1 MYGRFDRASRNRGA
15 VFLSTFLFAP
25 PELHET
31 GIVLKHWNRATE
43 YVKTGYVH
51 DLVSEIYAL
60 VCRLKK
66 LQIYGYHVVK
76 TMSSNQEYDC
86 KTRFSPSQSPE
97 IRCALCH
104 EHLKDAHSHPGRWN
118 SELQQFLLQYTT
130 VPLSSCVCKADEVSI
145 RRGLGGKQ
153 KGFIPRWVK

>member
-31 GIVLKHWNRATE
+31 GTVLKHWNRATE

-60 VCRLKK
+60 VCRQK
-66 LQIYGYHVVK
+66 LRINATWKIFG
-76 TMSSNQEYDC
+76 T
-86 KTRFSPSQSPE
+86 
-97 IRCALCH
+97 
-104 EHLKDAHSHPGRWN
+104 
-118 SELQQFLLQYTT
+118 
-130 VPLSSCVCKADEVSI
+130 
-145 RRGLGGKQ
+145 GKNH
-153 KGFIPRWVK
+153 IMENNTCCY